1 MTIYALMDTPSMT
14 GAYRF
19 DITPGDFTVMEVAC
33 TLFARKGAKPVQ
45 KIGLGALTSMFL
57 FGETENG
64 RSADYRPE
72 VHDSDGL
79 IFLDAD
85 LNWFWSP
92 LANPRRLAI
101 NEFRLNNPRGFGLMQ
116 RDALFDHYQDLEAR
130 YEMRP
135 SLWVEPKGDWGEGRL
150 ELIEIPSEEEIHDNM
165 VAFWAPDKTAD
176 TGEVPEGQD
185 AAPKIYPET
194 MSYAYRLV
202 WMPPGANPHGL
213 GWATATRTSRQDD
226 KLRFVIDFE
235 GGELEDP
242 WEEPG
247 PESYIMAVPVEKAPD
262 EPEYITIDF
271 EKGDAVALNGK
282 RLSPMEMVMELNKI
296 AGKHGI
302 GRLDMV
308 ENRFVGMKSRGV
320 YETPGGTVLHVAHQD
335 LEGICL
341 DREALAVRDTLMPR
355 YAAAVYNGFWFSPE
369 REAMQALIDKS
380 QEGVTGSV
388 RLKLYKGTA
397 WPVGRYSP
405 HSLYCHDL
413 ATFEECATYDH
424 KDAAGFIRLQGL
436 RTRGYAD
443 RVKRFHQ

>member
-1 MTIYALMDTPSMT
+1 MAKIKKVVLAYSGGLDTSVILKRLMVEHGYEVTTVTADLGQEDDLDGVEPKARKTGASKVYIEDLRAEFARDYIYPMMRAGAIYAGRYLMGTSIARPLIAKRLVEIARAEGAQAIAHGAT
-14 GAYRF
+14 GKGNDQVRF
-19 DITPGDFTVMEVAC
+19 E
-33 TLFARKGAKPVQ
+33 
-45 KIGLGALTSMFL
+45 
-57 FGETENG
+57 
-64 RSADYRPE
+64 
-72 VHDSDGL
+72 
-79 IFLDAD
+79 
-85 LNWFWSP
+85 
-92 LANPRRLAI
+92 LAI
-101 NEFRLNNPRGFGLMQ
+101 N
-116 RDALFDHYQDLEAR
+116 AL
-130 YEMRP
+130 
-135 SLWVEPKGDWGEGRL
+135 
-150 ELIEIPSEEEIHDNM
+150 
-165 VAFWAPDKTAD
+165 APDLTVIAPWREWDLMSRTAL
-176 TGEVPEGQD
+176 TEFAERHGIEVNASNKHYSMD
-185 AAPKIYPET
+185 RN
-194 MSYAYRLV
+194 MLHCS
-202 WMPPGANPHGL
+202 
-213 GWATATRTSRQDD
+213 
-226 KLRFVIDFE
+226 FE

-271 EKGDAVALNGK
+271 EKGDAVALNDR
-282 RLSPMEMVMELNKI
+282 RLSPMEMVMELNRI

-341 DREALAVRDTLMPR
+341 DREALAVRDTIMPR

-436 RTRGYAD
+436 RIRGYAD
-443 RVKRFHQ
+443 RVKRFHGQRSAT